1 MDNVISKLESAYVE
15 KNSEEM
21 IVVYSLELMMLN
33 AKITVQE
40 MEFVICIRE
49 SANVMTDGFWMIVP

>member
-49 SANVMTDGFWMIVP
+49 SANVMKYGFWMIVP